1 MNVHQTALEGAEHTT
16 ATSFASLCK
25 PALRQ
30 AFIKLD
36 PRTLARSPVM
46 LVVELTAVLTSV
58 LCLLPSAA
66 VSTGVAV
73 QIALWLWFTVLFAVC
88 LQTSFLTPPVGFA
101 LFYLKGVAPEGI
113 RTPTI
118 YRGVLPFVALQIAGL
133 GVLFLWPSI
142 VTWLPRLAYR

>member
-1 MNVHQTALEGAEHTT
+1 MNVHQTALEGAEQTT

-58 LCLLPSAA
+58 LCLLPNEA

-73 QIALWLWFTVLFAVC
+73 QIALWLWFTVLFANFAEA
-88 LQTSFLTPPVGFA
+88 LAEGRGKARADSLKAGSQGLEAHLRTETGAFRSVG
-101 LFYLKGVAPEGI
+101 
-113 RTPTI
+113 
-118 YRGVLPFVALQIAGL
+118 
-133 GVLFLWPSI
+133 
-142 VTWLPRLAYR
+142 